1 MEKSTAYSIEY
12 QHFAEQLQYVRGY
25 AFCAQII
32 RKLVITPFCIDNEL
46 EITACYSKT
55 LPNSRLILSHFV

>member
-1 MEKSTAYSIEY
+1 MEKSTVHSTEC
-12 QHFAEQLQYVRGY
+12 QHFAEQPQYVRGY
-25 AFCAQII
+25 AFCAQITG
-32 RKLVITPFCIDNEL
+32 KLVITPFCIDNEL